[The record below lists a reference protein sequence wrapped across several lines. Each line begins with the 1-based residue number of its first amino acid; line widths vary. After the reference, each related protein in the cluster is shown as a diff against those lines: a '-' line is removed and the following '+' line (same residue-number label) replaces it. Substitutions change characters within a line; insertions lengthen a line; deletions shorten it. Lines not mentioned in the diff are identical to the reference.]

1 MTMQEAEEN
10 YKFVDGDE
18 GYYMWHEIGEKA
30 YNEYKA
36 MQIPREVKA
45 GWDEEMVE
53 KAFDRLT
60 ASGPK
65 SCESGDVRIIIDAI
79 SRSYTENSDLYAAR
93 LLNVILKK
101 TEINDLDRIYLINDF
116 GHQGYHNDSGVK
128 VFFEKTSYG
137 PQMDKLVRKL
147 MDFTPQDA
155 TFAPFYERGVSML
168 DLYRKFTAQYEK
180 SYAKW
185 GKKE

>member
-1 MTMQEAEEN
+1 MTLKEAEEN
-10 YKFVDGDE
+10 YKFVDGNE

-53 KAFDRLT
+53 KAFERLA
-60 ASGPK
+60 ASAPTE
-65 SCESGDVRIIIDAI
+65 CESGDVRIIINAI
-79 SRSYTENSDLYAAR
+79 SRSYTENNNLYAAR
-93 LLNVILKK
+93 LLNVILNKP
-101 TEINDLDRIYLINDF
+101 EVNDYDRIYLIDAF
-116 GHQGYHNDSGVK
+116 GHQGYHNDCGCK
-128 VFFEKTSYG
+128 VFFEKTAYG
-137 PQMDKLVRKL
+137 PQMDKMVRKL
-147 MDFTPQDA
+147 MDFTPLDGTVEPFFENGA
-155 TFAPFYERGVSML
+155 TLL

-185 GKKE
+185 GKE

>member
-1 MTMQEAEEN
+1 MTLKEAEEN
-10 YKFVDGDE
+10 YKFVNGNE

-60 ASGPK
+60 ASGPTQ
-65 SCESGDVRIIIDAI
+65 CESGDVRIIIDAI
-79 SRSYTENSDLYAAR
+79 SRSYTKNNNLYAAR

-101 TEINDLDRIYLINDF
+101 TEINDLDRIYLIEDF
-116 GHQGYHNDSGVK
+116 GHQGYHNAPRPSCCRSEILVVSTATVSFPSMFPISSLDQLASMAMRPV
-128 VFFEKTSYG
+128 VSSTMNLAKTSAC
-137 PQMDKLVRKL
+137 V
-147 MDFTPQDA
+147 
-155 TFAPFYERGVSML
+155 
-168 DLYRKFTAQYEK
+168 
-180 SYAKW
+180 
-185 GKKE
+185 